1 MNKNTSRILIYAVI
15 FLAVLNVATFI
26 SIGIHVYQS
35 KTELPQASSEA
46 IKTTQNFNGKYFKDQ
61 LKLSPDQMNQF
72 RVINEKFRSNA
83 RRINNELNIL
93 RAEMLDKMKITSD
106 ETNELIAIAD
116 SVGSLHSE
124 LKKYTYQYYLD
135 IKSICT
141 EKQTNELNKIFESF
155 FAGNETHKGRGDQ
168 RQGKGFGKNRH
179 DSN

>member
-35 KTELPQASSEA
+35 KKELPQASSKA
-46 IKTTQNFNGKYFKDQ
+46 IKNTQNFNGRYFRDH

-72 RVINEKFRSNA
+72 RSMNEKFRSNA
-83 RRINNELNIL
+83 KRINNELNIL
-93 RAEMLDKMKITSD
+93 RADMLDQMKNTSE
-106 ETNELIAIAD
+106 ETNDLITIAD

-124 LKKYTYQYYLD
+124 LKKFTYQYYLD
-135 IKSICT
+135 IKSICS

-155 FAGNETHKGRGDQ
+155 FAGSETHKGRGDQ

-179 DSN
+179 E